1 MDLRERGKFAAAI
14 VGSLVLVVICDWLGA
29 EVVRPQY
36 PERPAYKVAGVSDV
50 DLAVLRRSWPQA
62 LASPQDRATLL
73 GYMRNMPHEIVGS
86 PTQEGGAAT
95 AAVAEEELPDFAT
108 AIPAADRT
116 AGAEIATRCM
126 QCHDLGKG
134 GPNKIGPN
142 LYGLIGRP
150 RASHE
155 GFSYSAAMQAKGGKW
170 TYDEIFRYLRS
181 PARYIPGNKM
191 AFAGVPRAQDRL
203 NLIAFMRTWADS
215 PPPLP
220 PPAPPKAAQAPSP
233 TAVATGQAKP
243 AQKVPAKAASPAL

>member
-73 GYMRNMPHEIVGS
+73 GYRRNMPHEIVGS

-126 QCHDLGKG
+126 QCHDLSKLR
-134 GPNKIGPN
+134 PTLHALTAP
-142 LYGLIGRP
+142 P

-181 PARYIPGNKM
+181 PAR
-191 AFAGVPRAQDRL
+191 
-203 NLIAFMRTWADS
+203 
-215 PPPLP
+215 
-220 PPAPPKAAQAPSP
+220 
-233 TAVATGQAKP
+233 
-243 AQKVPAKAASPAL
+243 